1 MHSERTGSGR
11 PLLLVHGL
19 GSSIRTW
26 DLVAPAL
33 AAEREVIAVDL
44 PGFGTTPALPGEV
57 TIATLTDAVE
67 AFVADEKL
75 GDVDVVGS
83 SMGGRIVIEMAR
95 RGHGGTVIALGP
107 IGFWTDRRARMFGL
121 TVGNFMKMVRAAD
134 PLLPLLAN
142 NPIGRSVLLA
152 RFSTHPWTLP
162 EDFVVTELHGFKAS
176 PGLDEALDCLARGP
190 QQEGAPA
197 GTLNGRLVIGWG
209 KHDKVALPSEAGRA
223 TELFP
228 DATVRWFETCGHFP
242 HWDQPDE
249 TVRLILEST
258 S

>member
-1 MHSERTGSGR
+1 
-11 PLLLVHGL
+11 LLVHGL

-33 AAEREVIAVDL
+33 AADREVIAVDL
-44 PGFGTTPALPGEV
+44 PGFGATPAPASEV
-57 TIATLTDAVE
+57 TIDTLTDAVE
-67 AFVADEKL
+67 AFVAHENL

-83 SMGGRIVIEMAR
+83 SMGAHIAIEMAR
-95 RGHGGTVIALGP
+95 RGHRGTVIALGP
-107 IGFWTDRRARMFGL
+107 TGFWTDRRARMFGL
-121 TVGNFMKMVRAAD
+121 TVGNVMKMMRAAD

-152 RFSTHPWTLP
+152 QFSVHPWTLP
-162 EDFVVTELHGFKAS
+162 EDFVVTELRGFKAS
-176 PGLDEALDCLARGP
+176 PGLDQALDSLAHGP

-209 KHDKVALPSEAGRA
+209 RQDKVALPGEAGRD

-228 DATVRWFETCGHFP
+228 DASVHWFENCGHFL